1 MKILTHKRGSIAL
14 ISLLIISAFT
24 LLIVLAASEA
34 SVSTYERYL
43 NESSGETSYYGA
55 ESCLEEA
62 IIRLESDTNF
72 AGGTLT
78 IDNDTTCTITVAG
91 TTDKTV
97 SISVDFLNY
106 TQNYEAVIRLIQ
118 NGSIYNSELIS
129 WQEIGN

>member
-1 MKILTHKRGSIAL
+1 MKISIQKRGSIAL

-34 SVSTYERYL
+34 SVLTYERYL
-43 NESSGETSYYGA
+43 NESSGETTYYGA

-62 IIRLESDTNF
+62 IIRLESDVNF

-78 IDNDTTCTITVAG
+78 IDDDTTCTTTVTG
-91 TTDKTV
+91 TTDKTI
-97 SISVDFLNY
+97 SISVDFLDY
-106 TQNYEAVIRLIQ
+106 TQNYEAVVRFVQ

-129 WQEIGN
+129 WQEIRN